1 MKVTLLG
8 GFGEKGRT
16 SVAVE
21 AGATRVV
28 FDVGIKVGASGA
40 EYYPVFPEART
51 IDAVFI
57 SHAHEDHIGALCR
70 LLALGYGGPIHM
82 TAETLE
88 EAPATLRAYGGADE
102 VARFPLPV
110 DRISLF
116 RPGETVTVG
125 ALRVT
130 TGRSGHVAGGAWFHV
145 SDGARSVTY
154 AGDVVPDSAVFR
166 MDPLPSADLVVL
178 DASYGADPV
187 SSAERAR
194 AIAAWVAAHPGGSLL
209 PTPLSGRSLELLAA
223 LPGPVAVHAAMRPAL
238 EAQVAAGDMLVA
250 GAAELV
256 GQRLARAVDWHDGD
270 ALPPL
275 PLLCDDGMGTAG
287 PSAALIPRARAAG
300 HPILLTGHL
309 PAGSPG
315 AQALAEGAAAWIR
328 MPTHPTLSGNAAIWE
343 RAGRPA
349 ALGHSCPPDDLA
361 ALGRAIPRLMAHWR
375 TGDSFELG
383 EVAACAS

>member
-1 MKVTLLG
+1 MRVTLLG

-16 SVAVE
+16 SIAIE

-28 FDVGIKVGASGA
+28 FDVGVKVSAAGA
-40 EYYPVFPEART
+40 EYYPVFPDARS

-57 SHAHEDHIGALCR
+57 SHAHEDHVGALCR

-82 TAETLE
+82 TAETLD
-88 EAPATLRAYGGADE
+88 EAPATLRAYGGAED
-102 VARFPLPV
+102 VARWPLPV
-110 DRISLF
+110 DRIRLF
-116 RPGETVTVG
+116 RPGDTIAVG
-125 ALRVT
+125 GLRIA

-145 SDGARSVTY
+145 SDGTSNVAY

-166 MDPLPSADLVVL
+166 MDPIPPADLVVL

-194 AIAAWVAAHPGGSLL
+194 AIAAWVAARPGGALL

-223 LPGPVAVHAAMRPAL
+223 IPGPVAVHAAMRPAL
-238 EAQVAAGDMLVA
+238 EAQVAADDMLVA

-287 PSAALIPRARAAG
+287 PSATLIPRARAAG

-315 AQALAEGAAAWIR
+315 AQALADGAAAWIR

-349 ALGHSCPPDDLA
+349 ALGHSCPASDLE
-361 ALGRAIPRLMAHWR
+361 ALGQAIPGLMPRWR
-375 TGDSFELG
+375 TGDSFEVS